1 MSKSLCIIL
10 YLQACAKTCDFVCS
24 QLTSIQDSLDGKN
37 LESVLTEF
45 GTRFHRQLFE
55 HLQQFQY
62 TSIGKHYLFYRL
74 VSLWLFFFC
83 FSHFWVAN
91 QRLCLC
97 GQQTVTKSAAR
108 VAERGGGGSRN
119 APRDD
124 SFHPHPLC
132 KKRVMFPMF
141 VPTRGC

>member
-74 VSLWLFFFC
+74 VPLWLFFFC

-97 GQQTVTKSAAR
+97 GQQTVTTSAAR
-108 VAERGGGGSRN
+108 VAEGVGAGVGR
-119 APRDD
+119 
-124 SFHPHPLC
+124 PLA
-132 KKRVMFPMF
+132 MIPSTPPPLM
-141 VPTRGC
+141 